1 MAVDVHKIIWL
12 ENVEHS
18 HFLLVSE
25 GQCQDIKSLAFDRSV
40 FVWVPVKMFC
50 VCQNGRGKSVLFQDD
65 GPASDIVHY
74 QLILVKNRDFLLK
87 KAIRWAV
94 K

>member
-1 MAVDVHKIIWL
+1 MAVDVHKIIWFD
-12 ENVEHS
+12 NAEHS
-18 HFLLVSE
+18 HFLFVSE
-25 GQCQDIKSLAFDRSV
+25 GQCQDIKSLTFDGSV

-50 VCQNGRGKSVLFQDD
+50 VCQNGGGKSVLFQDD
-65 GPASDIVHY
+65 RPASDVVHY

-87 KAIRWAV
+87 KAIWWAV